1 MKIVVTGGSG
11 GIGRYVVEELKES
24 GHEVLI
30 FDTSKPQ
37 SKDVN
42 IMKGDMLNI
51 DDCKKVFKGAD
62 AIIHLAAI
70 PNPLNDPP
78 EKVFNENVIGTFNVH
93 QAAADLG
100 IEKVVQ
106 ASSDSSYGFNFRK
119 EGDVLLPEYLP
130 IDEDHPQKPA
140 DPYGLSK
147 KVGEEI
153 AKGFASRYGVTTI
166 ALRICG
172 TILPE
177 PEAVLKFK
185 KVLREGGWYWYN
197 DARDVACA
205 FRLAVEAKNLRR
217 YEVFCISAEDNAAK
231 LDSVELVTTGEW
243 GSHIPFKKEIKGKS
257 SLYDWTKAKVL
268 LGYQPHHTWRDIIKE
283 SSVL

>member
-1 MKIVVTGGSG
+1 MKIIVTGGSG
-11 GIGRYVVEELKES
+11 RVGRYVVEELNKF
-24 GHEVLI
+24 GYEVLI
-30 FDTSKPQ
+30 FDTGEPQ

-42 IMKGDMLNI
+42 FMKGDMLNI
-51 DDCKKVFKGAD
+51 DNCRKAFKGAD

-78 EKVFNENVIGTFNVH
+78 EKVFNVNVVGTFNVH
-93 QAAADLG
+93 QAAVDLE

-119 EGDVLLPEYLP
+119 EGDVLLPKYLP

-153 AKGFASRYGVTTI
+153 AKGFTSRYGVTTI

-172 TILPE
+172 VILPE
-177 PEAVLKFK
+177 PEAVLKFEK
-185 KVLREGGWYWYN
+185 ILRKGGGRFYN
-197 DARDVACA
+197 DVRDVACA
-205 FRLAVEAKNLRR
+205 FRLAVEAKNLRK
-217 YEVFCISAEDNAAK
+217 YEVFCISAEDNASK
-231 LDSVELVTTGEW
+231 LDSVELVTREW
-243 GSHIPFKKEIKGKS
+243 GSHIPFTKEIKGKG
-257 SLYDWTKAKVL
+257 SLYDWNKAKVL

-283 SSVL
+283 SPVV